1 MIREEKLQKTTDKET
16 GITFCLSPAHW
27 TLCSAWTAE
36 ILSLPQKPG
45 PEFLVQYH
53 LPQSPSEECFSWDL
67 SHPIQ
72 FLLNKNW
79 KLIISKET
87 TYQHIYEPGQTDKG
101 KWLETSFLSNY
112 RQTLKIM
119 QVRLQTIAIKL
130 ISQSSESDKFSGLPV
145 HITVYT
151 LL

>member
-1 MIREEKLQKTTDKET
+1 MIREEKLQKTTGKKT

-53 LPQSPSEECFSWDL
+53 LPQAPSEECFSWDL

-72 FLLNKNW
+72 FLLN
-79 KLIISKET
+79 KET

-101 KWLETSFLSNY
+101 KWLETSFPSNY

-130 ISQSSESDKFSGLPV
+130 ISQSSESHNFSGLPV

-151 LL
+151 LLWSMKWQ